1 MKHKVVSN
9 LIWMLAE
16 RGLQIGAGIGVVAM
30 LARGLGP
37 EGFAH
42 FQYAQAVVYVAASVA
57 LLCGAEVLIP
67 RLVANAEPAA
77 QHRLLMH
84 AFILRLAAGA
94 LGYLLMCGFLAVTR
108 QSIDFW
114 LPALILGIPILLR
127 ESFGVVT
134 AWMQAHTR
142 TRPNTLFN
150 VVSLTVK
157 VGGVA
162 LLFAIGIRSVP
173 AYAAMFA
180 AESIVLAT
188 LLAIFYLTRAPRAFM
203 PQEPQLTRELFTSGV
218 LFWVSFMCMMASRRV
233 DQLLLKPFVSLGELG
248 AYAASMQILDNFVML
263 ATILSAGLAP
273 VYVYSQSTL
282 AQARRNVLR
291 IAGGMV
297 AVGAVGGVTI
307 ALSAHWIVHLLYGAA
322 FGRAVELLQLTA
334 LASTL
339 VFADVALTLLPVH
352 MRAPRLVAIKWGL
365 ALVATLAVDAIAIP
379 RIGAYGAILGYAVA
393 NFLSVL
399 FGVAIWM
406 RYRSIAR
413 QRALGVST

>member
-1 MKHKVVSN
+1 MMHKVVSN
-9 LIWMLAE
+9 LMWMLAE

-57 LLCGAEVLIP
+57 LLCGAEVVIP
-67 RLVANAEPAA
+67 RLVAHPEPQA

-84 AFILRLAAGA
+84 AFGLRLAAGM
-94 LGYLLMCGFLAVTR
+94 LGYLLMCGFLAIT
-108 QSIDFW
+108 QQPMDFW
-114 LPALILGIPILLR
+114 LPALILGIAILLR
-127 ESFGVVT
+127 EPFGVVT

-150 VVSLTVK
+150 VVSLTIK
-157 VGGVA
+157 VAGVA
-162 LLFAIGIRSVP
+162 TLFALGVHSVP
-173 AYAAMFA
+173 AYATMFS
-180 AESIVLAT
+180 AEPIVLAA
-188 LLAIFYLTRAPRAFM
+188 LLAAFYLSRAPRTPTARD
-203 PQEPQLTRELFTSGV
+203 PELTRELFTSGL

-233 DQLLLKPFVSLGELG
+233 DQLLLKPFVSLSELG

-273 VYVYSQSTL
+273 VYVYSQSAL

-297 AVGAVGGVTI
+297 AVGAIGGLAI

-339 VFADVALTLLPVH
+339 VFADVALTLLPIH
-352 MRAPRLVAIKWGL
+352 MRVPRLVAIKWAL
-365 ALVATLAVDAIAIP
+365 ALVATLAVDAFAIP

-393 NFLSVL
+393 NLLSVL
-399 FGVAIWM
+399 FGIAVWM
-406 RYRSIAR
+406 RYRTIA
-413 QRALGVST
+413 QRPLGVSA